1 MPSLD
6 SLRELIGLAAAAG
19 IDPQTVRGAADE
31 LVALALEIGDLQ
43 RQADPRKRST
53 TELARRVAKADA
65 SLRRIGMTNGRI
77 PVLAERFGRSTSRI
91 HALLAISC
99 DTQEI

>member
-6 SLRELIGLAAAAG
+6 RLRELIGVAAAAG
-19 IDPQTVRGAADE
+19 IDVRAAADE
-31 LVALALEIGDLQ
+31 LVALALEVADLQ

-53 TELARRVAKADA
+53 TELARRVAKADE
-65 SLRRIGMTNGRI
+65 SLKRNGMTNGRI

-91 HALLAISC
+91 HALLSMSC
-99 DTQEI
+99 DTQES